1 MAAFKIGSFNLIP
14 AFIVTTVW
22 CVHGSTRLA
31 AARRRAKRPRPL
43 SSLST
48 ARAPR
53 LSSTLPPP
61 RSIAGIGALPYGAKW
76 LLNGEVR
83 FCLRAALARGAGG

>member
-1 MAAFKIGSFNLIP
+1 MGARGWLLRGGVPSGRDRSRHCQPRARHASLLHLASAA
-14 AFIVTTVW
+14 
-22 CVHGSTRLA
+22 
-31 AARRRAKRPRPL
+31 
-43 SSLST
+43 
-48 ARAPR
+48 
-53 LSSTLPPP
+53 